1 MTNLIEGSGG
11 GPQKQPKYVPIFI
24 DRAFTGLYTQR
35 AVLHDPSDVNTTRY
49 YGGRPD
55 ALLTGRNVELTNR
68 LTLQRRPGMS
78 VFGGGATY
86 PTPPDRAFS
95 FQLSNGNIQVIIDT
109 GTSGLLAITSANN
122 ASAGTTVYN
131 GVFPG
136 GAANGLVGLIFSV
149 NGFTTNTTNN
159 GTYTATASTAT
170 TLTLSNKNGVA
181 ESIAATAVTAGGVYL
196 DNQNGTNTLLFA
208 KGVGAGQAYFI
219 SVAGVLYIGD
229 GVDTRKY
236 TPLNTNGTVWNWGIV
251 APTTQPSILIT
262 ASGAAAS
269 VWQAATVFST
279 MGLTKDT
286 NATPQI
292 WQIVG
297 TNADGSNTLTPQFGT
312 TGNGEPNWG
321 LAPNEGNTLVDG
333 TVTWTNMGLLND
345 WAPNTFF
352 TDLGFA
358 GAGSFA
364 APAAIAVQSV
374 KTIFGNYKNSGGL
387 GNTSS
392 AGHEPNFSAAYPG
405 PSGGYFDNNT
415 HWFAIGSFA
424 TPATMANMRWK
435 ATHVYAIWRPTGS
448 NASIAG
454 QPDFVLTGNLP
465 SSTGTPVSLFV
476 PTTGGTSS
484 SGYQPFPASSPIGFV
499 ANDGQVSWLN
509 LGQAAWQAAH
519 AYTPWV
525 AQGLTFGCVFDGA
538 NFQVC
543 TKTTGLGLS
552 GAHQPGTALA
562 TSTSITTSLSGGNT
576 IYTLSAGS
584 WSFTPA
590 PGDQVS
596 FSGFVNAG
604 NNGIFKVVS
613 ATSNSITAANPNGVV
628 ETATASS
635 AFNPWG
641 TGYGTTTSDAGIT
654 WVCVGQ
660 NVAWAATQIWNLPS
674 VGFQP
679 PGVSQPF
686 GGSEVNGGGFVQ
698 AVINSG
704 KSGAIQPTWSTP
716 TSNPPTTTDGT
727 TPTITWQAV
736 GPVTTNSLAWLFG
749 LAYSYSYKARP
760 VTDFYSPAPL
770 GGGAVPPGSVTLGP
784 PTGSGTNAISSASPV
799 NQIVGA
805 NTGAVNTISGRYS
818 PDPQVDTIV
827 IWRSAD
833 TASGA
838 GDMFEL
844 TEIPNVP
851 SLANTGI
858 LFDWSFKDFLP
869 STATSIYPGL
879 NVLLPAP
886 IDGVND
892 PPPTT
897 FLPMVYNYQR
907 IWGANGQSVPFSGGP
922 DTQVGNPN
930 EAFNAADEL
939 PFLAPVI
946 RLVKT
951 PQGIVTFLTN
961 SIEMIGGGPA
971 TATFFSVTMAP
982 GVGLLSYNAC
992 DVFAGEIYFFS
1003 ADNMFRIITPSLNL
1017 SNFGFPLGDQ
1027 FANLPSF
1034 GTLDTTWDPS
1044 KVYVAV
1050 HQNGTDNCIF
1060 VADGST
1066 GWYRLN
1072 PHQVPGAAQGPEPIW
1087 SPFAAIVGGT
1097 KMVQSVETIPGIKK
1111 LLGGPVVPGG
1121 KILFRDLTV
1130 FQDNGVSYDAQ
1141 FTMGSI
1147 MLAHPGQLALVKFL
1161 EFDFSGI
1168 SFQPTISYLLNEISG
1183 AFTPFVNGANNTPQ
1197 FDPPSIYGE
1206 TIIPSSYSPNRYY
1219 FSSNSSL
1226 ARCRHLQVKVDFGT
1240 TATGNELFNMTIFG
1254 RLMIET

>member
-1 MTNLIEGSGG
+1 MTTLLEQAGGS
-11 GPQKQPKYVPIFI
+11 PNKQPRYVPIFT
-24 DRAFTGLYTQR
+24 DRMFTGLYTQR
-35 AVLHDPSDVNTTRY
+35 AVLHDPSDVYTSRF

-55 ALLTGRNVELTNR
+55 ALLGGRNIELTNR

-109 GTSGLLAITSANN
+109 GTSGLFAITSANN
-122 ASAGTTVYN
+122 ASGGTTVYN
-131 GVFPG
+131 GTFPG
-136 GAANGLVGLIFSV
+136 GASNGLVGLVFSV
-149 NGFTTNTTNN
+149 NGFVTNTTNN
-159 GTYTATASTAT
+159 GTYTCTASSAT
-170 TLTLSNKNGVA
+170 TLTLSNKGGIA
-181 ESIAATAVTAGGVYL
+181 ETIAATAVTSGGVYL
-196 DNQNGTNTLLFA
+196 DNQNGTSTLLFA
-208 KGVGAGQAYFI
+208 KGVNAGQAYFI

-236 TPLNTNGTVWNWGIV
+236 TPLNTNDTIWNWGIV
-251 APTTQPSILIT
+251 APTTQPSVTIT

-269 VWQAATVFST
+269 VWQASTVFST

-292 WQIVG
+292 WQIIG
-297 TNADGSNTLTPQFGT
+297 TNANGSNTTAPQFGT

-321 LAPNEGNTLVDG
+321 LAPSEGNTLVDG
-333 TVTWTNMGLLND
+333 GVTWTNMGVLND

-364 APAAIAVQSV
+364 DPGAIAVQSV
-374 KTIFGNYKNSGGL
+374 KVIFGNYKNSGGL

-392 AGHEPNFSAAYPG
+392 AGHEPNFSSAYPG

-424 TPATMANMRWK
+424 TAATMANMRWK
-435 ATHVYAIWRPTGS
+435 ASHTYATWRSTGS

-454 QPDFVLTGNLP
+454 QPDFIVTANLP
-465 SSTGTPVSLFV
+465 ASSGTLVSLFV

-484 SGYQPFPASSPIGFV
+484 SGYQPFPASSAIGTV
-499 ANDGQVSWLN
+499 VNDGQVSWLN
-509 LGQAAWQAAH
+509 LGQAAWQSAH
-519 AYTPWV
+519 AYVPWS

-552 GAHQPGTALA
+552 GAHQPGTSLA
-562 TSTSITTSLSGGNT
+562 SSSSITTSISGSNT
-576 IYTLSAGS
+576 VYTLGSGS
-584 WSFTPA
+584 WSFTPS

-596 FSGFVNAG
+596 FTGFTNAG
-604 NNGIFKVVS
+604 NNGTFKVVS

-654 WVCVGQ
+654 WVCVGD
-660 NVAWAATQIWNLPS
+660 NVAWAASTIWNLPS

-679 PGVSQPF
+679 PGVSEPF

-704 KSGAIQPTWSTP
+704 KSGSVQPTWSTP
-716 TSNPPTTTDGT
+716 TSNPPTTTDN
-727 TPTITWQAV
+727 TITWQAV
-736 GPVTTNSLAWLFG
+736 GPVTTNSLSWQFG
-749 LAYSYSYKARP
+749 LAYAYSYKARP
-760 VTDFYSPAPL
+760 LDDFYSPLPL

-784 PTGSGTNAISSASPV
+784 PTGSETDAISSASPV
-799 NQIVGA
+799 NQITGA
-805 NTGAVNTISGRYS
+805 NSGSVNTVSGRYS
-818 PDPQVDTIV
+818 PDPQVDTII

-851 SLANTGI
+851 ALANTGV
-858 LFDWSFKDFLP
+858 LFDWSFQDFLP
-869 STATSIYPGL
+869 SVANNIYPGL

-886 IDGVND
+886 VDGVNN
-892 PPPTT
+892 PPLST

-907 IWGANGQSVPFSGGP
+907 IWGANGQQVNFSGGP
-922 DTQVGNPN
+922 DTAVGNSN
-930 EAFNAADEL
+930 EAFNEADEL
-939 PFLAPVI
+939 PFLAPVT

-951 PQGIVTFLTN
+951 PQGIVTFLTD

-982 GVGLLSYNAC
+982 GVGLLSFNAC
-992 DVFAGEIYFFS
+992 DVYAGEIYFFGS
-1003 ADNMFRIITPSLNL
+1003 DNIFHVITPSLNL

-1027 FANLPSF
+1027 FANQPAF
-1034 GTLDTTWDPS
+1034 GSSDTTWNPS
-1044 KVYVAV
+1044 NVYVAV
-1050 HQNGTDNCIF
+1050 HQSGVDNCIF

-1087 SPFAAIVGGT
+1087 SPFAAITNGV
-1097 KMVQSVETIPGIKK
+1097 KMVQSVETSPGIKK
-1111 LLGGPVVPGG
+1111 LLGGPTIPGEE
-1121 KILFRDLTV
+1121 ILVRDLTV
-1130 FQDNGVSYDAQ
+1130 FQDDSVSYDAF

-1147 MLAHPGQLALVKFL
+1147 SLAHSGQIAILKHL
-1161 EFDFSGI
+1161 EFDFSGV

-1183 AFTPFVNGANNTPQ
+1183 TFTPFVNSAALNTPQ

-1206 TIIPSSYSPNRYY
+1206 TIAPTSYSPNRYY
-1219 FSSNSSL
+1219 FAVTGSL
-1226 ARCRHLQVKVDFGT
+1226 ARCRHLQIKVDYGT
-1240 TATGNELFNMTIFG
+1240 NSTGNELYSMVIFG